1 MDNKQLAINTIKVL
15 SAEAVQK
22 ANSGHPGLPL
32 GAAPM
37 AFTLWNDVLKH
48 NPNNPNWI
56 NRDRFILSAGHGSML
71 LYSLLHLFGYG
82 LSIEDI
88 KQFRQ
93 LDSKTPGH
101 PEFGHTIGVEATTG
115 PLGQGISMAVGMAMA
130 EAHLAAVYNKEGFD
144 IIDHY
149 TYALVG
155 DGCLMEGIS
164 NEASSFAGT
173 NELSKLIVLYDS
185 NNITIEGDTNIAFKE
200 SVRDRYEALGWDT
213 FLVEDGKDT
222 EAILTAIDEAKKTSK
237 PSLIEVKTKIG
248 ADSPREGMAKAH
260 GEALGEDGVKA
271 LKEKLNWNYDEEF
284 HVPSEV
290 LENIKEG
297 NKKRQA
303 EEDEWNVL
311 FEKYE
316 REYPNEASQL
326 KSAFN
331 KEISET
337 IFDEDF
343 YKFDKDDASRGYSGT
358 VLNRIS
364 EKVPYLFGG
373 SADLSPSNKSVMKN
387 SEFFKPENR
396 QGSNI
401 NFGVREMAMAAIAN
415 GISLHGGLLPY
426 VATFL
431 VFSDYFKPSIRLS
444 ALMNQQVL
452 YILTHDSIGVGE
464 DGPTHQPIEQIAML
478 RATPNITTFRPADGI
493 ETAAAY
499 EYALSN
505 KTGPTVFA
513 LSRQKLQNLEETS
526 KDAMYGGYVLKDL
539 GDRIDI
545 ILMASGSEVEIICEA
560 AERLNKL
567 GHGVRVISMP
577 SLDLFL
583 RQPKS
588 YRDKVLPNEI
598 RKRIS
603 VEALSTF
610 GWDRV
615 VGLDGVTIGMESFGA
630 SAPAEKLFDK
640 FGFTI
645 ENIVEKSLEILKDE

>member
-1 MDNKQLAINTIKVL
+1 MDNRQLAINTIKVL
-15 SAEAVQK
+15 SAEAIQK

-48 NPNNPNWI
+48 NPKNPDWI

-71 LYSLLHLFGYG
+71 IYSLLHLFGYG
-82 LSIEDI
+82 LKIEDI
-88 KQFRQ
+88 KEFRQ
-93 LDSKTPGH
+93 LNSKTPGH
-101 PEFGHTIGVEATTG
+101 PEYGHTVGVEATTG

-130 EAHLAAVYNKEGFD
+130 EAHLAAKYNREGLD

-185 NNITIEGDTNIAFKE
+185 NNITIEGDTEIAFKE
-200 SVRDRYEALGWDT
+200 SVIDRYKALGWET
-213 FLVEDGKDT
+213 FLVEDGT
-222 EAILTAIDEAKKTSK
+222 NCEEILKTINQAKKSSK

-260 GEALGEDGVKA
+260 GEALGEEGVVA
-271 LKEKLNWNYDEEF
+271 LKEKLNWNYEEEF

-290 LENIKEG
+290 LESINES
-297 NKKRQA
+297 NKKRQ
-303 EEDEWNVL
+303 EDEDKWNAL

-316 REYPNEASQL
+316 REYPEEAAEL
-326 KSAFN
+326 KSSFN
-331 KEISET
+331 REIPSNL
-337 IFDEDF
+337 FDEDF
-343 YKFDKDDASRGYSGT
+343 YKFEKDDASRGYSGT
-358 VLNRIS
+358 VLNRIA

-387 SEFFKPENR
+387 SEFFSPKNR
-396 QGSNI
+396 GASNI
-401 NFGVREMAMAAIAN
+401 NFGVREMSMAAIAN

-426 VATFL
+426 AATFL

-464 DGPTHQPIEQIAML
+464 DGPTHQPIEQVAML
-478 RATPNITTFRPADGI
+478 RATPNTTVFRPADGV

-499 EYALSN
+499 EYALTN

-513 LSRQKLQNLEETS
+513 LSRQKLKNLEETS
-526 KDAMYGGYVLKDL
+526 KDAMKGGYVLKDL

-545 ILMASGSEVEIICEA
+545 ILMASGSEVELISEA

-583 RQPKS
+583 RQDKS
-588 YRDKVLPNEI
+588 YREGVLPNEI
-598 RKRIS
+598 RKRVS

-615 VGLDGVTIGMESFGA
+615 VGLDGVTIGMEGFGA
-630 SAPAEKLFDK
+630 SAPAEKLFEK
-640 FGFTI
+640 FGFTV
-645 ENIVEKSLEILKDE
+645 ENIVEKSLELLK

>member
-1 MDNKQLAINTIKVL
+1 
-15 SAEAVQK
+15 
-22 ANSGHPGLPL
+22 
-32 GAAPM
+32 
-37 AFTLWNDVLKH
+37 
-48 NPNNPNWI
+48 
-56 NRDRFILSAGHGSML
+56 
-71 LYSLLHLFGYG
+71 
-82 LSIEDI
+82 
-88 KQFRQ
+88 
-93 LDSKTPGH
+93 
-101 PEFGHTIGVEATTG
+101 
-115 PLGQGISMAVGMAMA
+115 
-130 EAHLAAVYNKEGFD
+130 
-144 IIDHY
+144 
-149 TYALVG
+149 
-155 DGCLMEGIS
+155 
-164 NEASSFAGT
+164 
-173 NELSKLIVLYDS
+173 
-185 NNITIEGDTNIAFKE
+185 
-200 SVRDRYEALGWDT
+200 
-213 FLVEDGKDT
+213 
-222 EAILTAIDEAKKTSK
+222 
-237 PSLIEVKTKIG
+237 
-248 ADSPREGMAKAH
+248 MAKAH

-271 LKEKLNWNYDEEF
+271 LKEKLNWNYEEEF

-311 FEKYE
+311 LEKYE
-316 REYPNEASQL
+316 REYPKEASKL

>member
-1 MDNKQLAINTIKVL
+1 MDNRQLAINTIKVL
-15 SAEAVQK
+15 SAEAIQK

-48 NPNNPNWI
+48 NPKNPDWI

-71 LYSLLHLFGYG
+71 IYSLLHLFGYG
-82 LSIEDI
+82 LNIEDI
-88 KQFRQ
+88 KEFRQ
-93 LDSKTPGH
+93 LNSKTPGH
-101 PEFGHTIGVEATTG
+101 PEYGHTVGVEATTG

-130 EAHLAAVYNKEGFD
+130 EAHLAAKYNREGLD

-185 NNITIEGDTNIAFKE
+185 NNITIEGDTEIAFKE
-200 SVRDRYEALGWDT
+200 SVIDRYKALGWET
-213 FLVEDGKDT
+213 FLVEDGTNCEEILK
-222 EAILTAIDEAKKTSK
+222 AINQAKKSLK

-260 GEALGEDGVKA
+260 GEALGEDGVVA
-271 LKEKLNWNYDEEF
+271 LKEKLNWNYEEEF

-290 LENIKEG
+290 LESINES
-297 NKKRQA
+297 NKKRQ
-303 EEDEWNVL
+303 EDEDKWNVL

-316 REYPNEASQL
+316 REYPEEAAEL
-326 KSAFN
+326 KSSFN
-331 KEISET
+331 REIPSDL
-337 IFDEDF
+337 FDEDF
-343 YKFDKDDASRGYSGT
+343 YKFEKDDASRGYSGT
-358 VLNRIS
+358 VLNRIA

-387 SEFFKPENR
+387 SEFFSPKNR
-396 QGSNI
+396 GASNI
-401 NFGVREMAMAAIAN
+401 NFGVREMSMAAIAN

-426 VATFL
+426 AATFL

-464 DGPTHQPIEQIAML
+464 DGPTHQPIEQVAML
-478 RATPNITTFRPADGI
+478 RATPNTTVFRPADGV

-499 EYALSN
+499 EYALTN

-513 LSRQKLQNLEETS
+513 LSRQKLKNLEETS
-526 KDAMYGGYVLKDL
+526 KDAMKGGYVLKDL

-545 ILMASGSEVEIICEA
+545 ILMASGSEVELISEA

-583 RQPKS
+583 KQDKS
-588 YRDKVLPNEI
+588 YREGVLPNEI
-598 RKRIS
+598 RKRVS

-610 GWDRV
+610 GWDKV
-615 VGLDGVTIGMESFGA
+615 VGLDGVTIGMEGFGA
-630 SAPAEKLFDK
+630 SAPAEKLFEK
-640 FGFTI
+640 FGFTV
-645 ENIVEKSLEILKDE
+645 ENIVEKSLELLK